1 MVRNMIFAMFADNLS
16 TLYWRGE
23 IRLSLTEKDLVD
35 LLKELRSKK
44 PEVFRHLIGLLK
56 ALVAQQ

>member
-1 MVRNMIFAMFADNLS
+1 MSLGRIK
-16 TLYWRGE
+16 
-23 IRLSLTEKDLVD
+23 LSLTEKDLAD